1 MKPCLLSLHIRD
13 FAIIQ
18 EITVEFSA
26 GFTVFSGETGAGKS
40 ILFDALGLV
49 LGERADVAVVR
60 DGASRSDVTA
70 IFDVSENPAAREWLE
85 QRGLDDPD
93 DDSGELVIRRQIQA
107 AGTSR
112 AFINGAPA
120 KLNQLKALSEHLLD
134 IHGQH
139 AHQSLL
145 KPSAQR
151 ALLDSYGQLDAELS
165 KVKQASQALSAIE
178 EQIERLSQGE
188 DLSQRRELLRYQLNE
203 LNELEPSESDFTQL
217 EHDYR
222 VQSEAEHLLQ
232 QAGAA
237 HEQLYAGES
246 SLYDQIQGVLQGL
259 DSVSAF
265 DKRFAEAFELCQQA
279 QIQLKE
285 AAGLCEDLSGEIEPD
300 PQALRA
306 LSQRIDSYQSQARK
320 HHTTPEGLGAYW
332 QQLIAELAEL
342 ESSEH
347 DLDQLS
353 ARLATAKQ
361 EYADAALVLSK
372 RRQQTAQA
380 LSQAITEAVR
390 PLGLAHARCEV
401 DVSPNPAAPPGP
413 HGQDRIELRVA
424 MNPGQSA
431 GPLSKVASG
440 GELARTSLAIQVVCL
455 DQSPVPVLLFDEV
468 DVGIGGGVAETVGRQ
483 LKALAARYQVF
494 CVTHQP
500 QVAALADTH
509 FQVSKQVSNGQTRT
523 GVIALEN
530 EARIDELARMLGG
543 VKITDQT
550 RAHAREMLDLGQ
562 QQA

>member
-13 FAIIQ
+13 FAIIH
-18 EITVEFSA
+18 EIDVDFSA

-49 LGERADVAVVR
+49 LGDRADSAVVR
-60 DGASRSDVTA
+60 DGASRSEVSA
-70 IFDVSENPAAREWLE
+70 IFAIGENVAAKAWLE
-85 QRGLDDPD
+85 EQGLDDPD
-93 DDSGELVIRRQIQA
+93 EGNDELVIRRQIQT
-107 AGTSR
+107 AGQSR

-120 KLNQLKALSEHLLD
+120 KLTQLKALSEHLLD

-145 KPSAQR
+145 KPAAQR
-151 ALLDSYGQLDAELS
+151 DLLDNFGRLNNELEA
-165 KVKQASQALSAIE
+165 VRQASETLTELDQRIEQLS
-178 EQIERLSQGE
+178 RGD

-203 LNELEPSESDFTQL
+203 LNELEPSAADFEQL
-217 EHDYR
+217 EHDFR

-232 QAGAA
+232 QAGHA
-237 HEQLYAGES
+237 HERLYSAEN
-246 SLYDQIQGVLQGL
+246 SLYDQVQSVLQGL
-259 DSVSAF
+259 AGVRDF
-265 DKRFAEAFELCQQA
+265 DARFAEAQDLCSQA
-279 QIQLKE
+279 QIQIKE

-300 PQALRA
+300 PQALKA
-306 LSQRIDSYQSQARK
+306 LSQRLDSYQSQARK
-320 HHTTPEGLGAYW
+320 HHTTPEELGQHW
-332 QQLIAELAEL
+332 QRLSAELAEL

-353 ARLATAKQ
+353 ERREAALQDYKQ
-361 EYADAALVLSK
+361 AADALSEQRHRVAK
-372 RRQQTAQA
+372 T
-380 LSQAITEAVR
+380 LGDAITTAVR
-390 PLGLAHARCEV
+390 PLGLAHARCEI
-401 DVSPNPAAPPGP
+401 DVTSSASASHGP

-483 LKALAARYQVF
+483 LKALAAHYQVF

-509 FQVSKQVSNGQTRT
+509 FQVSKHIQDGQTQT
-523 GVIALEN
+523 QVVALTP
-530 EARIDELARMLGG
+530 EARVDELARMLGG

-562 QQA
+562 QPL